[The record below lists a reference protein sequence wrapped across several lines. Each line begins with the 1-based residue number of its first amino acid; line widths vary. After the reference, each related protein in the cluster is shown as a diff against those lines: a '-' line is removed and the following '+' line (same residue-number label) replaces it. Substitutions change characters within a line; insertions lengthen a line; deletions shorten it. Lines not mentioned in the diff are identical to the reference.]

1 MQVLSFEYNVPRVL
15 VVLCAKFGEIPTTD
29 P

>member
-1 MQVLSFEYNVPRVL
+1 MQVHIFEHNVPRVL
-15 VVLCAKFGEIPTTD
+15 VVLCAKFGEIPMID

>member
-15 VVLCAKFGEIPTTD
+15 VVLCAMFDEIPMID